1 MCVVC
6 LWHAGVLCSI
16 YVYRD
21 IGKVWGHWQSMGT
34 QKGEQLTHDW
44 IIVPILLGGPELL
57 VVLVFLLIRVN
68 LLLDSVLE

>member
-1 MCVVC
+1 MYVRMSVVC

-16 YVYRD
+16 YVNRSIGILAQYRD
-21 IGKVWGHWQSMGT
+21 
-34 QKGEQLTHDW
+34 QKGAQLTHDW

>member
-1 MCVVC
+1 MQVYCVVYMC
-6 LWHAGVLCSI
+6 IGILAEYG
-16 YVYRD
+16 D
-21 IGKVWGHWQSMGT
+21 IGKVWGP
-34 QKGEQLTHDW
+34 KRAQLTHDW